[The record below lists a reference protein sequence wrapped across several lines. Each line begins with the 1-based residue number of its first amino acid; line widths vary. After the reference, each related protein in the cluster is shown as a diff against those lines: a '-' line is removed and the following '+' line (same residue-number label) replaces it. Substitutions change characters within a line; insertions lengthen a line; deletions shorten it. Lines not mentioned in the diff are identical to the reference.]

1 MSRIFFPFQKSPNL
15 VDTPFSSLKHGERID
30 CTLESSCK
38 EEKVWKGC
46 GLRNVRATAVGGE
59 SVLSASISCFSS
71 KLSKIAS
78 C

>member
-38 EEKVWKGC
+38 EERFGRDV
-46 GLRNVRATAVGGE
+46 
-59 SVLSASISCFSS
+59 VLEM
-71 KLSKIAS
+71 
-78 C
+78 